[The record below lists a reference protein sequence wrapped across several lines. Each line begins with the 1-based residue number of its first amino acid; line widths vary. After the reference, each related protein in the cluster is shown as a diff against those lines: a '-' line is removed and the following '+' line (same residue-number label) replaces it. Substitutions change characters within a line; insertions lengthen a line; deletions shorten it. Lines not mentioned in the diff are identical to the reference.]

1 MEAIGFIIVPLV
13 AVLVFVGLMA
23 YEEYKETK
31 SNKETKLRQND
42 SKLQTFF
49 YEMNTDRNDVWTKSH
64 YKQLYEKRLK
74 VLKRKK
80 K

>member
-1 MEAIGFIIVPLV
+1 MDYSMLSFFGLTIV
-13 AVLVFVGLMA
+13 VFGITILA
-23 YEEYKETK
+23 EKLDDLKEIR
-31 SNKETKLRQND
+31 LRQND

-49 YEMNTDRNDVWTKSH
+49 YEMNTDRNDGWTKSH

>member
-1 MEAIGFIIVPLV
+1 MDYSMLSFFGLTIVVFAITIL
-13 AVLVFVGLMA
+13 AEKLD
-23 YEEYKETK
+23 EKQ
-31 SNKETKLRQND
+31 ETKLRQND
-42 SKLQTFF
+42 IKLQTFF
-49 YEMNTDRNDVWTKSH
+49 YEIYTDRNDGWTKSH

>member
-1 MEAIGFIIVPLV
+1 MDYSMLSFFGLTIVVFAITIL
-13 AVLVFVGLMA
+13 AEKLD
-23 YEEYKETK
+23 EKKEI
-31 SNKETKLRQND
+31 KLRQND

-49 YEMNTDRNDVWTKSH
+49 YEMNTDRNDGWTKSH

>member
-1 MEAIGFIIVPLV
+1 MDYSMLSFFGLTIVVFAITIL
-13 AVLVFVGLMA
+13 AEKLDEKQEL
-23 YEEYKETK
+23 
-31 SNKETKLRQND
+31 KLRQRD
-42 SKLQTFF
+42 SKLQN
-49 YEMNTDRNDVWTKSH
+49 YYGEMNNDRNDGWTKSH

>member
-1 MEAIGFIIVPLV
+1 MDYSMLSFFGLTIVVFAITIL
-13 AVLVFVGLMA
+13 AEKLD
-23 YEEYKETK
+23 EKQ
-31 SNKETKLRQND
+31 ETKLRQND
-42 SKLQTFF
+42 IKLQTFF
-49 YEMNTDRNDVWTKSH
+49 YEMNTDRNDGWTKSH

>member
-1 MEAIGFIIVPLV
+1 MDYSMLSFFGLTIVVFAITIL
-13 AVLVFVGLMA
+13 AEKLDEKQEL
-23 YEEYKETK
+23 
-31 SNKETKLRQND
+31 KLRQRD
-42 SKLQTFF
+42 SKLQN
-49 YEMNTDRNDVWTKSH
+49 YYGEMNNDSNDGWTKSH

>member
-1 MEAIGFIIVPLV
+1 MDYSMLSFFGLTIV
-13 AVLVFVGLMA
+13 VFGITILA
-23 YEEYKETK
+23 EKLDEKREI
-31 SNKETKLRQND
+31 KLRQND

-49 YEMNTDRNDVWTKSH
+49 YEMNTDRNDGWTKSH

>member
-1 MEAIGFIIVPLV
+1 MDYSMLSFFGLTIVVFAITIL
-13 AVLVFVGLMA
+13 AEKLD
-23 YEEYKETK
+23 EKQ
-31 SNKETKLRQND
+31 ETKLRQND

-49 YEMNTDRNDVWTKSH
+49 YEMNTDINDGWTKSH